1 MRAQLKGTNILVVE
15 LVAPAAKTPLSDK
28 FENIDGFDIKTLM
41 APDKIVDAAIK
52 GLQFNKSEIYPGL
65 ARVLLIMSRLAP
77 AFMLKQTSKVGA
89 KYMLE

>member
-1 MRAQLKGTNILVVE
+1 M
-15 LVAPAAKTPLSDK
+15 
-28 FENIDGFDIKTLM
+28 M

-65 ARVLLIMSRLAP
+65 ARVLLIMSRLGARL
-77 AFMLKQTSKVGA
+77 FMLKQTSKVGA